1 MHPLSRVR
9 YSHENCAELSI
20 LARMNEEIQ
29 PPPVCAHCGSPE
41 ATAFDDLFI
50 CDACYIAS
58 GSCCAGDDS
67 F

>member
-1 MHPLSRVR
+1 MVEKEDPMRDLSNDKE
-9 YSHENCAELSI
+9 STT
-20 LARMNEEIQ
+20 
-29 PPPVCAHCGSPE
+29 PPVCAHCGSPE

>member
-1 MHPLSRVR
+1 MT
-9 YSHENCAELSI
+9 
-20 LARMNEEIQ
+20 EERNVP

-58 GSCCAGDDS
+58 GSCCAGDDDGS
-67 F
+67 